1 MHPFR
6 ELLLVSI
13 GKRDGLNRCLSTD
26 EWQNIFSMAKKQAI
40 LGITFKGVERL
51 SKDQR
56 PPRNLLL
63 NWIYVADKTRSKN
76 VLIRKRAIHEINLLS
91 EAGFRTCL
99 LKGVGLLSLYE
110 DGDLSYL
117 RASGDID
124 LWVEGKRLV
133 VYDYLRKHYRLG
145 DMVYHHIDTCMFADV
160 KTEIHF
166 WPTFS
171 FSPRRNAR
179 LRKWFTEQAPIQ
191 FQNKTNDELV
201 CPDVAFNAVYL
212 LLHIFRHMF
221 EEGVGIRHFMDYY
234 FLLRH
239 LSDEERKEAMKTLRW
254 MGLGK
259 FTAAAMYVVKAL
271 FCDEENPD
279 DKLELLCEPDDK
291 LGAFLLN
298 EVVQAGNFG
307 HFDERL
313 AASRNRGQL
322 SRWKSF
328 ERLVSVFRLSPSEVL
343 CAPFW
348 KLWHWCWRKIN
359 FK

>member
-1 MHPFR
+1 MEPFK
-6 ELLLVSI
+6 EIVLVAL
-13 GKRDGLNRCLSTD
+13 GKRDSLSRQFSPE
-26 EWQNIFSMAKKQAI
+26 EWQAVFTTAKRHAV

-51 SKDQR
+51 SRDNR
-56 PPRNLLL
+56 PPKNLLL
-63 NWIYVADKTRSKN
+63 NWIYVADKTRAKN
-76 VLIRKRAIHEINLLS
+76 ALIEERATQATKLLADS
-91 EAGFRTCL
+91 GFRSCI
-99 LKGVGLLSLYE
+99 LKGMAAARYYDSE
-110 DGDLSYL
+110 ISNL
-117 RASGDID
+117 RALGDID
-124 LWVEGKRLV
+124 IWADGNFRDI
-133 VYDYLRKHYRLG
+133 YSFLRSNYTLG
-145 DMVYHHIDTCMFADV
+145 DMVYHHVDAYIFKDV

-166 WPTFS
+166 KPSFAYSPTRI
-171 FSPRRNAR
+171 RRYN
-179 LRKWFTEQAPIQ
+179 KWFTQQADRQ
-191 FQNKTNDELV
+191 FGHNPENGIV
-201 CPDVAFNAVYL
+201 YPDDLFNAVYF
-212 LLHIFRHMF
+212 LLHIFRHVLT
-221 EEGVGIRHFMDYY
+221 EGVGIRHFMDYY

-313 AASRNRGQL
+313 APARHHGQL
-322 SRWKSF
+322 SKWKSF
-328 ERLVSVFRLSPSEVL
+328 ERLASVFRLSPSEVL